1 MGVSVACLWRLLLLA
16 LLVTPSAGHIRSWGP
31 RGHVSA
37 HSQRGSHAGKAYSVA
52 QNETTAF
59 SHALGDGVTAGM
71 VTYFWLTSGPTDFL
85 GRYVTDN
92 LIVRYYIDDEPE
104 ASLVFTPAMMA
115 GSGVGLEHLSYYR
128 VNSSDPARSN
138 CSATAPDY
146 RLCGQDLDDGWPWS
160 QRWVGKGGATSS
172 WISHV
177 RVPFSL
183 SFRVTLQIACGTP
196 ECADFGIPPE
206 LARPDI
212 NATTSVGSDFA
223 FRGLEASSA
232 DELSV
237 SLGMGSLQLPPPS
250 SDSSKGKWSNFR
262 LRLQRQVSH
271 PEPGEFVALANYTGD
286 SHEDGAVLMLTV
298 AFEGINAKNGLS
310 IEGCWWAL
318 DSPAASLHPGENS
331 SDRRGAQL
339 LGTGVE
345 DLFGDG
351 FGFSWFTKL
360 FRSDSAG
367 LTHVRGGVNAEPVT
381 AGNERGL
388 FSAFRFFDKDPLT
401 FEGGRL
407 GLFWRNG
414 GPKCGLES
422 DDDHEAH
429 AEAEA
434 LPESDGGNE
443 SGEAPQVGS
452 LTSYV
457 WFYTWE

>member
-16 LLVTPSAGHIRSWGP
+16 LLVTPSVGHIRSWGP

-262 LRLQRQVSH
+262 LRLQRQVS
-271 PEPGEFVALANYTGD
+271 PPT
-286 SHEDGAVLMLTV
+286 
-298 AFEGINAKNGLS
+298 
-310 IEGCWWAL
+310 
-318 DSPAASLHPGENS
+318 
-331 SDRRGAQL
+331 Q
-339 LGTGVE
+339 
-345 DLFGDG
+345 
-351 FGFSWFTKL
+351 
-360 FRSDSAG
+360 
-367 LTHVRGGVNAEPVT
+367 
-381 AGNERGL
+381 
-388 FSAFRFFDKDPLT
+388 
-401 FEGGRL
+401 
-407 GLFWRNG
+407 
-414 GPKCGLES
+414 
-422 DDDHEAH
+422 
-429 AEAEA
+429 
-434 LPESDGGNE
+434 
-443 SGEAPQVGS
+443 
-452 LTSYV
+452 
-457 WFYTWE
+457 